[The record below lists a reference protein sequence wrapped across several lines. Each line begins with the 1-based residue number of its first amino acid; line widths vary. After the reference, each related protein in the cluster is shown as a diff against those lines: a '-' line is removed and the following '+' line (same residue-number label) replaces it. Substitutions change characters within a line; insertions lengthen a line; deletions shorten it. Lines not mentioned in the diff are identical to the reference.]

1 MPEDVRLVRY
11 RGRWAAAWQEGG
23 GTKRRSLRTS
33 DRAAAE
39 QVLADWK
46 RAAARKAETVGEIMS
61 LYLAEKDKTA
71 AAPARLREAWK
82 PLAPHFANLRPD
94 QIGRDLCRSYAS
106 ARRAKGVGAGTIGK
120 ELGTLRAGLRW
131 ADPHTPAIIELPSL
145 PPPRERYLTRD
156 EARRLVANAAPP
168 HVKLFIVLAL
178 TTAGRKEAIL
188 ELTWDRVD
196 FDRGIIRLGEGERR
210 TKGRATVP
218 LHDMARPMLLEAR
231 RGAITDYVI
240 EWGGRRLFS
249 IRKGFAQAGR
259 RAQLRGVTPHVLRH
273 TSAVWMAEA
282 GVPMSEV
289 AAYLGHSDTRI
300 TERVYARFS
309 PDHLRRAAAAIGW

>member
-1 MPEDVRLVRY
+1 MPEVRLVRY

-23 GTKRRSLRTS
+23 RTKRRSLRTS

-39 QVLADWK
+39 QILEDWK
-46 RAAARKAETVGEIMS
+46 RVAARKAETVGEIMA

-71 AAPARLREAWK
+71 AAPGRLREAWK
-82 PLAPHFANLRPD
+82 PLAPIFASLRPD
-94 QIGRDLCRSYAS
+94 QIGREQCRAYVAL
-106 ARRAKGVGAGTIGK
+106 RRARGVGAGTIGK

-131 ADPHTPAIIELPSL
+131 ADPRTPAVIEMPSL
-145 PPPRERYLTRD
+145 PPPRERYLTRE
-156 EARRLVANAAPP
+156 EARLLIANAGAP
-168 HVKLFIVLAL
+168 HVRLFIVLAL

-188 ELTWDRVD
+188 DLTWDRVD
-196 FDRGIIRLGEGERR
+196 FDRGIIRLGLGERR
-210 TKGRATVP
+210 AKGRATVP
-218 LHDMARPMLLEAR
+218 LHDLARPMLLEMR
-231 RGAITDYVI
+231 RAAVTDYVI

-249 IRKGFAQAGR
+249 IRKGFAEACR
-259 RAQLRGVTPHVLRH
+259 RAQLRGVTPHVMRH
-273 TSAVWMAEA
+273 TAAVWMAEA
-282 GVPMSEV
+282 GVPMSEI